1 MNTEKILESINFH
14 AAQIA
19 AYGTTQPRTLQRDQ
33 KEFHREQYNKNI
45 MRLDDLRAEEARASL
60 EACSVK
66 EVAVANALNEA
77 AEKRNKLELEYA
89 QAVEKSTAALR
100 ERLKVQKEIDEYNS
114 AGIASARE
122 LIGSTMSPYR

>member
-14 AAQIA
+14 ATQIA

-77 AEKRNKLELEYA
+77 AEEQNELEYA